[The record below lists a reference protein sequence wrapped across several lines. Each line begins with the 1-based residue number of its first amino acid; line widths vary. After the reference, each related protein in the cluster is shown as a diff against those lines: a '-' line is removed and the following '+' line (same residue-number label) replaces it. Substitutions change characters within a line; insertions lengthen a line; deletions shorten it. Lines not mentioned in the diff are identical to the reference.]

1 MPQPPDTPSPTARR
15 RAALLG
21 GAALGGLAVAVVVAG
36 AVWMAARPALI
47 LVEDRAARDH
57 TAAMAALRL
66 AEAVGRLAVAT
77 PPLADARTGTVRLA
91 ARAELHGQA
100 RDVSS
105 LATEVAQSGLHRATI
120 EGLRRPLSGLGG
132 EIEEL
137 DRAVE
142 ARIATEAELHN
153 ALTQVPERHAALR
166 AALAPLARE
175 ALADGPRAAAL
186 LSARDGIAER
196 AQRLADR
203 LLAGGDA
210 DAFRADARAL
220 EGQLDQLPIGPASVA
235 RAEAARQLMA
245 FGLDPG
251 NVFELRQEL
260 ARLNGLIAERA
271 RVGRA
276 KAEEVSQLARRAAD
290 GIGDAAGTVRANAAA
305 LLRAAPVLAATL
317 AGVAVLVAGVRRR
330 AEPSPAESGAAPADD
345 APGGL
350 RVLLAEDERMTQ
362 AVAAALLRRAGH
374 AVTVVDDGRAALE
387 AVRAQPFDLVL
398 LDLRMPEMDGIEA
411 LRRIRALPDRAQA
424 AVRVVVLTASAL
436 PEDADRCRAA
446 GADAVLAKPL
456 RLDALLP
463 VLDGRAAPDAAEGPP
478 VFDPTALD
486 PMLDALP
493 PPRVAALIGSTL
505 KALGDYRETLRAAWA
520 AGDRSAAGAMA
531 HKVAGVAGVYGCLA
545 LRQAAQALERAVE
558 AGDGDPAALMD
569 ALEAAYGPALAALER
584 EQRLLPAAPPVA
596 D

>member
-1 MPQPPDTPSPTARR
+1 MPHPPPDTPSPATRR

-21 GAALGGLAVAVVVAG
+21 GAALAGLAVAG
-36 AVWMAARPALI
+36 AVWIATRPALI
-47 LVEDRAARDH
+47 LVEGRTARDH
-57 TAAMAALRL
+57 VAAMAALRL
-66 AEAVGRLAVAT
+66 AEAAGRLAAAT
-77 PPLADARTGTVRLA
+77 PPLADARTGTARLA
-91 ARAELHGQA
+91 ARGELHGQA
-100 RDVSS
+100 RDVAG
-105 LATEVAQSGLHRATI
+105 LAAEVGHSGLHRATI
-120 EGLRRPLSGLGG
+120 EGLRRPLSGLDG
-132 EIEEL
+132 EIEWL

-142 ARIATEAELHN
+142 ARIAAEAELHN

-166 AALAPLARE
+166 AALAPLAGE
-175 ALADGPRAAAL
+175 ALAAGPQAAAL
-186 LSARDGIAER
+186 LAARDGIAER

-203 LLAGGDA
+203 LLTGSGDA
-210 DAFRADARAL
+210 DAFRVDARAL
-220 EGQLDQLPIGPASVA
+220 EGLLDRLPIGPDSVG

-245 FGLDPG
+245 LGLDPG
-251 NVFELRQEL
+251 NVFDLRQEL
-260 ARLNGLIAERA
+260 AKLNGLIAERT
-271 RVGRA
+271 RTQRG

-290 GIGDAAGTVRANAAA
+290 GLGDAAGTDRANATA

-317 AGVAVLVAGVRRR
+317 AGLAVLAAGTRRH
-330 AEPSPAESGAAPADD
+330 AEPPSTESDAAPADD
-345 APGGL
+345 APAGL

-387 AVRAQPFDLVL
+387 AVQARPFDLVL

-411 LRRIRALPDRAQA
+411 LRRIRALPDRERA
-424 AVRVVVLTASAL
+424 AVRVVVLTASAI
-436 PEDADRCRAA
+436 PEDAERCRAA

-463 VLDGRAAPDAAEGPP
+463 VLEGRSGPEEAEAAP
-478 VFDPTALD
+478 VFDPAALD

-505 KALGDYRETLRAAWA
+505 KALGDYRETLRTAWS
-520 AGDRSAAGAMA
+520 AGDRAAAGAMA

-558 AGDGDPAALMD
+558 AGDADPAPLKD

-584 EQRLLPAAPPVA
+584 EQRLLPSAPPVG